1 MTIKTEGSFEDRLVQ
16 IMRSVNDNRG
26 VSIQLGV
33 VESPPP
39 SPVVRLRTGNIELD
53 SDDLI
58 FAQSLTEYSRSV
70 SGTGTM
76 GAAGSGPHTHSYE
89 VTNIDYGQILE
100 SGDEVIVL
108 CDFDALRFVVID
120 KAVTF

>member
-1 MTIKTEGSFEDRLVQ
+1 MAIKTEGSFEDRLVQ

-39 SPVVRLRTGNIELD
+39 NPIIRLRTGNIELD
-53 SDDLI
+53 GDDLL
-58 FAQSLTEYSRSV
+58 FTQSTI
-70 SGTGTM
+70 G
-76 GAAGSGPHTHSYE
+76 
-89 VTNIDYGQILE
+89 YGQILE
-100 SGDEVIVL
+100 NGDEVIVL

>member
-1 MTIKTEGSFEDRLVQ
+1 MAIKTEGSFEDRLVQ

-76 GAAGSGPHTHSYE
+76 SAAGSGPHTHSYE